1 VSRSRD
7 ALGWAVA
14 LGLGVVVVFTAFGWI
29 IFERFVEVPTPVVA
43 NVQARSVPSSEPPPV
58 VVQDVQAIVIAVV
71 GMVERTEGEDWVEVR
86 VGDVLGMDDSIRTGV
101 GSRADLQVGDEAS
114 RLSILERSEVRM
126 GEVTRAAHAFWLAR
140 GRINVDYRGQGERVL
155 RVQGGEGAVAETRE
169 ARFTMLRSGAMV
181 AVATHVGSVRLSSAG
196 GMVEIGAGHQSV
208 VFDGALPLAAEPI
221 PLEVLLKVAA
231 QASAR
236 EAVCVSLSGQVR
248 PGTEVFVEDEPAEVS
263 QDGRFSMEVPLRKG
277 RSEVKVL
284 AREPGGAT
292 RETLLAC
299 REQAGAGPPQ
309 RVKIRW
315 EEAP

>member
-7 ALGWAVA
+7 ALGWAVT
-14 LGLGVVVVFTAFGWI
+14 LGLGLVIVFIAFGWI
-29 IFERFVEVPTPVVA
+29 IFDRFVAVPTSEAATVEVGQEA
-43 NVQARSVPSSEPPPV
+43 SSQPPPV
-58 VVQDVQAIVIAVV
+58 VVPDVRAIVIGVV

-86 VGDVLGMDDSIRTGV
+86 VGDVLGLDDSIRTGV

-114 RLSILERSEVRM
+114 RLSIPERSEVRL
-126 GEVTRAAHAFWLAR
+126 GAVSRAAHAIRLAR
-140 GRINVDYRGQGERVL
+140 GRVDVDYRGQGERVL
-155 RVQGGEGAVAETRE
+155 RLQSGEGALAETRE

-181 AVATHVGSVRLSSAG
+181 AVATHVGSVRLSAAG
-196 GMVEIGAGHQSV
+196 GSVEIGAGHQSV
-208 VFDGALPLAAEPI
+208 VFDGAQPLAAEPI

-236 EAVCVSLSGQVR
+236 ESVCVSLSGQVR
-248 PGTEVFVEDEPAEVS
+248 PGTEVFVEEEPAEVS
-263 QDGRFSMEVPLRKG
+263 QEGRFRMDVPRREG
-277 RSEVKVL
+277 RSRVKVL

-292 RETLLAC
+292 RETLMAC
-299 REQAGAGPPQ
+299 RARARARPPQ